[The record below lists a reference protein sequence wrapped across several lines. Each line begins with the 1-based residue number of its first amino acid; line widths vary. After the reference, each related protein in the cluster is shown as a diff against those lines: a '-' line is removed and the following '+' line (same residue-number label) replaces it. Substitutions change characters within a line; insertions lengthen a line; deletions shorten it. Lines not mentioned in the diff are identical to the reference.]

1 MSGSSGDMGH
11 LLSAAQRMHQAME
24 AARRELRE
32 KRVEG
37 SAGGGVVSISFSGEL
52 APLEVTIDD
61 EAWHAGKDTLQELL
75 TAALADGYAKAAHMR
90 DERLKEVTG
99 GLDLPGLF

>member
-24 AARRELRE
+24 AARVELRE

-37 SAGGGVVSISFSGEL
+37 TAGGGVVSISFDGEL
-52 APLEVTIDD
+52 APLGVTIAN
-61 EAWHAGKDTLQELL
+61 EAWHAGKDTLQELIA
-75 TAALADGYAKAAHMR
+75 AALRDGYAKAAHMR